1 MARNPPSTKSTARA
15 SNLLDR
21 IRAKQSLKKSNPQP
35 SKAENQRKAAV
46 QRSEEVLDILIMAA
60 SQKHQTSQAEQ
71 MIEGANIRISFSL
84 TEAIERV
91 KESIKSPVSREEV
104 IRCIELL
111 AELRSDKVNLVSLG
125 SGSGRAVVIRL

>member
-1 MARNPPSTKSTARA
+1 
-15 SNLLDR
+15 
-21 IRAKQSLKKSNPQP
+21 
-35 SKAENQRKAAV
+35 
-46 QRSEEVLDILIMAA
+46 MAA